1 MQDFSVL
8 SPPKPAPD
16 TQILP
21 AAVWGPSGQGRLA
34 HEGGSRAVLVSH
46 TGCRAGG
53 RLARSPPSRASGSQ
67 LGVPLERRLPAPT
80 ACRPGV
86 LTLLRGP
93 WERPAGQT
101 APRVSPRCPR
111 VLRGPPC
118 PTLRV
123 SGLGLPHGSPRRPL
137 QWDLPAPDA
146 TASLRQQEKV
156 CGAELPHV
164 SRSRVRAA
172 PFPGHLL
179 RGLPALPSF
188 RPGRGPVP
196 FPSSPPGPAA
206 CLSSTSPQAFVLL
219 GHRRVSGAGRA
230 VVPGSVPFPG
240 RGAPRWGRA
249 PTERPGPRHLRGLRQ
264 GDSSPGDGTHVV
276 LTSLRPRTSAG
287 RGGGQEC
294 VLGCSWRT
302 GVFQKACCA
311 FAQEC
316 TPRNASA
323 FPR

>member
-53 RLARSPPSRASGSQ
+53 RLARSLPSRASGSQ

-164 SRSRVRAA
+164 SHSRVRAA

-196 FPSSPPGPAA
+196 LPVVPTWACCVFVQHVPPGFRPSWSPP
-206 CLSSTSPQAFVLL
+206 CLRCWA
-219 GHRRVSGAGRA
+219 R
-230 VVPGSVPFPG
+230 
-240 RGAPRWGRA
+240 RGAWLGA
-249 PTERPGPRHLRGLRQ
+249 L
-264 GDSSPGDGTHVV
+264 
-276 LTSLRPRTSAG
+276 PRTWGPPLGTRSHGASGSEAPAGASAG
-287 RGGGQEC
+287 RLQPRRRNSRRAHLPSSQNFRGEGWGSRMRFGVLLENWGLSKSLLRIRSRMHPQKC
-294 VLGCSWRT
+294 VCFS
-302 GVFQKACCA
+302 
-311 FAQEC
+311 
-316 TPRNASA
+316 
-323 FPR
+323 